1 MNALVEVSEL
11 NKTFKQGGF
20 GLKNVSF
27 TIKPGSIVGFIGEN
41 GAGKSTTIGS
51 IIGSIRKDQGTVRVF
66 GQEMQDGKDF
76 VKEEIGVVFDTVQ
89 LPEELTIVKLERVFN
104 GIYRNWDKEMFYSYV
119 EQFSLPRK
127 KKIGSFSRG
136 MSMKVSVAV
145 ALSHDA
151 KLLLLD
157 EATAGLDPSGRDDL
171 LSVLRTF
178 VSDGKRSILLSSHI
192 TSDIEKIADS
202 LIFIKDGRIL
212 FDIEKESLLSTY
224 RIRSC
229 TTKEF
234 HSLTKETIVAYR
246 VQEELVS
253 VLVKGKE
260 GKAASLDEMTVLLMR
275 GVHV

>member
-234 HSLTKETIVAYR
+234 HSLAKETIVAYR

>member
-1 MNALVEVSEL
+1 
-11 NKTFKQGGF
+11 
-20 GLKNVSF
+20 
-27 TIKPGSIVGFIGEN
+27 
-41 GAGKSTTIGS
+41 
-51 IIGSIRKDQGTVRVF
+51 
-66 GQEMQDGKDF
+66 
-76 VKEEIGVVFDTVQ
+76 
-89 LPEELTIVKLERVFN
+89 
-104 GIYRNWDKEMFYSYV
+104 
-119 EQFSLPRK
+119 
-127 KKIGSFSRG
+127 
-136 MSMKVSVAV
+136 MKVSVAV

-192 TSDIEKIADS
+192 TSDIETIADS

-234 HSLTKETIVAYR
+234 HSLAKETIVAYR

>member
-1 MNALVEVSEL
+1 MNALVEVNEL

-20 GLKNVSF
+20 GLENISF

-51 IIGSIRKDQGTVRVF
+51 IIGSIRKDHGVVRIF

-76 VKEEIGVVFDTVQ
+76 VKEDIGVVFDTVQ

-104 GIYRNWDKEMFYSYV
+104 GIYRNWNKEMFYSYV

-127 KKIGSFSRG
+127 KKIRSFSRG

-171 LSVLRTF
+171 LNVLRTF

-202 LIFIKDGRIL
+202 LIFIKGGRIL

-229 TTKEF
+229 TKKEF
-234 HSLTKETIVAYR
+234 DSLPKAEIVAYR
-246 VQEELVS
+246 EQETFVS

-260 GKAASLDEMTVLLMR
+260 GKAPSIDEITVLLMR